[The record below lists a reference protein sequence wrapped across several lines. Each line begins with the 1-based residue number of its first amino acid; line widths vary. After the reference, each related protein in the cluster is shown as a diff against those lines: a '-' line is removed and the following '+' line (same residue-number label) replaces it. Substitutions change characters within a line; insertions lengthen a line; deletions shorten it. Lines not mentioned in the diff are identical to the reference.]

1 MKMCVSQIP
10 EEERQ
15 TYSKPREH
23 IKGSDAALLERVAD
37 EFHAVHGRALAALG
51 IDLPKIKS
59 FSRQG

>member
-1 MKMCVSQIP
+1 MCASQIP

-23 IKGSDAALLERVAD
+23 IKGSDVALLERVAD
-37 EFHAVHGRALAALG
+37 EFHAVHGGALAALG

>member
-1 MKMCVSQIP
+1 MCASQIP

-15 TYSKPREH
+15 TYSKSREH
-23 IKGSDAALLERVAD
+23 IKGSDAALLERVAG
-37 EFHAVHGRALAALG
+37 EFYAVHGRALAPLG